1 LRNGAPVF
9 PAHLKGCGNTLRP
22 RRYYHEQLEQTVA
35 VPILNTMPTM
45 NTVHLFFNCFLKA
58 GRFWLAMA
66 LLLPVTATAQAP
78 TDVRGLPTLAPLVNL
93 VTPAVVNVSVVTR
106 APMEDNPLFRDPF
119 FRRFFNLPDRPQRQ
133 EQAAGSGVIVDAAR
147 GFILTNNHVIKD
159 AEQVIITLKDRR
171 QFPAKLVGTDP
182 GTDIAVLQISAP
194 NLSALRIGDSDVL
207 QVGDYVMAIGNPFGI
222 GQTVTSGIVS
232 ALGRS
237 GLSVEGYE
245 DFIQTDASINPGNS
259 GGALVNLRGELIGIN
274 TAIIGPAGG
283 NVGIGCAVPS
293 AMARA
298 VMEQI
303 VRHGE
308 VRRGRL
314 GIEMA
319 DVTLDAQRKL
329 KLPSLDGALIASVE
343 AGSPAEKAGLRQ
355 GDIVI
360 ALNGRPVRGPAE
372 LRARLGLTPIGD
384 DADMTIV
391 REGGQQRIRAR
402 IAAPQPAGKGEALVV
417 PQLPGMR
424 VVEIERGS
432 PLYERLRGGGLVVAT
447 VEANSRALQ
456 AGFRPGD
463 IIYAVNRRRVQTVA
477 EFQNLLRAAQQVP
490 SGGSAERGYA
500 VSLLRG
506 DFSMTI
512 IIR

>member
-1 LRNGAPVF
+1 MSE
-9 PAHLKGCGNTLRP
+9 NTL
-22 RRYYHEQLEQTVA
+22 
-35 VPILNTMPTM
+35 
-45 NTVHLFFNCFLKA
+45 FFRGLRA
-58 GRFWLAMA
+58 LPWLLLGA
-66 LLLPVTATAQAP
+66 LLPVAVTAQPA
-78 TDVRGLPTLAPLVNL
+78 TDARALPTLAPLVNQ
-93 VTPAVVNVSVVTR
+93 VTPAVVNISVVTR

-147 GFILTNNHVIKD
+147 GYVLTNNHVIKD
-159 AEQVIITLKDRR
+159 AEQVIVTLKDRR

-182 GTDIAVLQISAP
+182 GTDIAVLQISASR
-194 NLSALRIGDSDVL
+194 LSALRIGDSDAL
-207 QVGDYVMAIGNPFGI
+207 QVGDYVLAIGNPFGI

-259 GGALVNLRGELIGIN
+259 GGALVNLRGELVGIN

-283 NVGIGCAVPS
+283 NVGIGFAVPS
-293 AMARA
+293 VMARA

-303 VRHGE
+303 VKFGE

-319 DVTLDAQRKL
+319 DVPPEAQQKL
-329 KLPSLDGALIASVE
+329 RLPSLDGALIARVQP
-343 AGSPAEKAGLRQ
+343 GSPAERAGLRP
-355 GDIVI
+355 GDVVT
-360 ALNGRPVRGPAE
+360 AVNGRVIRSSGE
-372 LRARLGLTPIGD
+372 LRARLGLTPVGD
-384 DADMTIV
+384 EVELNVV
-391 REGGQQRIRAR
+391 REGGDRRVRVQ
-402 IAAPQPAGKGEALVV
+402 IAPPQESADGDGTPVA
-417 PQLPGMR
+417 QLPGLK

-432 PLYERLRGGGLVVAT
+432 PLFQRLRGGGLVVSA
-447 VEANSRALQ
+447 VDDGSRALQ

-463 IIYAVNRRRVQTVA
+463 IIYAVNRRRVQTLK
-477 EFQNLLRAAQQVP
+477 EFLGRLRA
-490 SGGSAERGYA
+490 AERGYA

-506 DFSMTI
+506 DFNLTI
-512 IIR
+512 VVR

>member
-1 LRNGAPVF
+1 
-9 PAHLKGCGNTLRP
+9 
-22 RRYYHEQLEQTVA
+22 
-35 VPILNTMPTM
+35 M
-45 NTVHLFFNCFLKA
+45 NNRIPLFFGHFLSA
-58 GRFWLAMA
+58 ATA
-66 LLLPVTATAQAP
+66 LLLGLLGPAPAAAQPV
-78 TDVRGLPTLAPLVNL
+78 TDVRGLPTLAPLVNQ
-93 VTPAVVNVSVVTR
+93 VTPAVVNISVLTR

-119 FRRFFNLPDRPQRQ
+119 FRRFFNLPDRPQRK

-147 GFILTNNHVIKD
+147 GYVLTNNHVIKD
-159 AEQVIITLKDRR
+159 AEQVIVTLKDRR
-171 QFPAKLVGTDP
+171 SFPAKLVGTDP
-182 GTDIAVLQISAP
+182 GTDIAVLQIPAQ
-194 NLSALRIGDSDVL
+194 NLSALRFGDSDAL
-207 QVGDYVMAIGNPFGI
+207 QVGDYVLAIGNPFGI

-283 NVGIGCAVPS
+283 NVGIGFAVPS

-298 VMEQI
+298 VMDQV

-319 DVTLDAQRKL
+319 DVPAELQRKL
-329 KLPSLDGALIASVE
+329 RLPTLDGALIAGVE
-343 AGSPAEKAGLRQ
+343 DGSPADRAGLRE
-355 GDIVI
+355 GDVVTT
-360 ALNGRPVRGPAE
+360 LNGRPIRSSGE
-372 LRARLGLTPIGD
+372 LRARLGLTPVGEEVELGIL
-384 DADMTIV
+384 
-391 REGGQQRIRAR
+391 REGAQQRIRTR
-402 IAAPQPAGKGEALVV
+402 IAPPQTASSGEPQAVA
-417 PQLPGMR
+417 QLPGLR

-432 PLYERLRGGGLVVAT
+432 PLFQRLRGGGLVVAA
-447 VEANSRALQ
+447 VEPGSRALQ

-463 IIYAVNRRRVQTVA
+463 IIYAVNRRRVQSVA
-477 EFQNLLRAAQQVP
+477 EFQGLMR
-490 SGGSAERGYA
+490 GSERGYA

-506 DFSMTI
+506 DFSLTI
-512 IIR
+512 ILR